1 MPNLDAKQYLEVFQ
15 TLVDDDKI
23 SGAFLDFLKFENN
36 RKINYKLQNLL
47 EILPINFS
55 AAATSELKEKLRIE
69 ILLGIKENPNFKISK
84 ENIND

>member
-1 MPNLDAKQYLEVFQ
+1 VPNLDAKQYLEVFQ